1 MRQVVKVLKMKKN
14 KRLLYISLLAA
25 QGVVITLLERSIPFP
40 FAFAPGAKLGLANL
54 VTLLAL
60 FTLPFKDS
68 LKVVWMRLIISTFL
82 GGTLSTFLYSFAG
95 AFLSFF
101 GMVMVRRL
109 GPKRVSLIGVS
120 ATGGILH
127 NVGQLVVA
135 STIAQSFSVM
145 LYLPILAAT
154 GIFSGIAVG
163 IAANYLMEHVVT
175 IRNFQRE
182 ESKTDKLTKAWYES
196 NYTAEYQE
204 LE

>member
-1 MRQVVKVLKMKKN
+1 MNKN
-14 KRLLYISLLAA
+14 KRLIYISLLAA

-40 FAFAPGAKLGLANL
+40 FAFAPGAKLGLANM
-54 VTLLAL
+54 VTILAL
-60 FTLPFKDS
+60 FTLPYKDS
-68 LKVVWMRLIISTFL
+68 FKVVWMRLIISTFL
-82 GGTLSTFLYSFAG
+82 GGTLSTFMYSFSG
-95 AFLSFF
+95 AFLSYF
-101 GMVMVRRL
+101 GMIAVRRL

-127 NVGQLVVA
+127 NVGQLIVA

-145 LYLPILAAT
+145 LYLPILAFT

-175 IRNFQRE
+175 IQNFQRQE
-182 ESKTDKLTKAWYES
+182 AENDRLTRAWYQA
-196 NYTAEYQE
+196 NYTKEYQQ

>member
-1 MRQVVKVLKMKKN
+1 MKN
-14 KRLLYISLLAA
+14 NTRLIYISLLAA

-40 FAFAPGAKLGLANL
+40 FAFAPGAKLGLANII
-54 VTLLAL
+54 TILAI
-60 FTLPFKDS
+60 FTLPAKDS
-68 LKVVWMRLIISTFL
+68 LKVVWMRLLVSTLL

-95 AFLSFF
+95 AFLSYF
-101 GMVMVRRL
+101 GMLSVRRL
-109 GPKRVSLIGVS
+109 GPKHVSLIGVS

-145 LYLPILAAT
+145 LYLPVLAIT

-175 IRNFQRE
+175 IKNFQRE
-182 ESKTDKLTKAWYES
+182 EAKTDRLTQMWYDAQ
-196 NYTAEYQE
+196 YTEEFKE

>member
-1 MRQVVKVLKMKKN
+1 MKN
-14 KRLLYISLLAA
+14 NTRLIYISLLAA

-40 FAFAPGAKLGLANL
+40 FAFAPGAKLGLANII
-54 VTLLAL
+54 TILAI
-60 FTLPFKDS
+60 FTLPAKDS
-68 LKVVWMRLIISTFL
+68 LKVVWMRLLVSTLL
-82 GGTLSTFLYSFAG
+82 GGTLSTFLYSCAG
-95 AFLSFF
+95 AFLSYF
-101 GMVMVRRL
+101 GMLSVRRL

-145 LYLPILAAT
+145 LYLPILAIT

-175 IRNFQRE
+175 IKNFQRE
-182 ESKTDKLTKAWYES
+182 EAKSNRLTQMWYDAQ
-196 NYTAEYQE
+196 YTQEFKE